1 MTVVFGLFKHKNN
14 ERYIKRI
21 DTNQKLSDF
30 IGTEFL
36 KQKNLFFYQDNEKL
50 VEKEFVPT
58 WPVAK
63 EGEVLFIKDF
73 DDAYGFTN
81 AVKSPIDYEQFHPE
95 SEMSQLI
102 GIFAEIDKASGDILF
117 QYIDYRHI
125 LLRTKRWWMINETG
139 DSNTFVENNRDGI
152 LLDNKLTAVY
162 KDRKLY
168 FHNFTLASRL
178 LNLNLY
184 LQEANTEA
192 VLEFLNHSA
201 ISTPAN
207 TQQFAEKLSATHK
220 KLVTSVIAYGCLDR
234 LTPQDIQRRASR
246 SKSGITIELSD
257 KGKIIIPVD
266 SDHRAQILQFMA
278 NIIVPSY
285 LDDQSDYEVNGS
297 RPYDSN

>member
-1 MTVVFGLFKHKNN
+1 M
-14 ERYIKRI
+14 
-21 DTNQKLSDF
+21 
-30 IGTEFL
+30 
-36 KQKNLFFYQDNEKL
+36 FFYQGNEKL

-102 GIFAEIDKASGDILF
+102 GIFSEIDKASGDILF

-207 TQQFAEKLSATHK
+207 TQQFAEKLTATHK

-266 SDHRAQILQFMA
+266 SDHRAQVLQFMA

>member
-36 KQKNLFFYQDNEKL
+36 KQKNLFFYQGNEKL

-102 GIFAEIDKASGDILF
+102 GIFSEIDKASGDILF

-207 TQQFAEKLSATHK
+207 TQQFAEKLTATHK

-266 SDHRAQILQFMA
+266 SDHRAQVLQFMA

-285 LDDQSDYEVNGS
+285 LDDQSDYEVNRS